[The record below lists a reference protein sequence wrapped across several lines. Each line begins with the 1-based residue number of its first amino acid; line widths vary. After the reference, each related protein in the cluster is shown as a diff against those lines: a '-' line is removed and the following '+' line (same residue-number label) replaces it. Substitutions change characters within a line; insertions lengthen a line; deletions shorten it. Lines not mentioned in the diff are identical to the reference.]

1 MTKLKM
7 LGAAVILSAAI
18 ATPAFAEVIS
28 EPGNYAFF
36 YPNADLGLGYSM
48 PQNAMGQMRG
58 TDAKGIQ
65 LSVKTHRAHR
75 MPVSKPY

>member
-1 MTKLKM
+1 M
-7 LGAAVILSAAI
+7 
-18 ATPAFAEVIS
+18 FD
-28 EPGNYAFF
+28 
-36 YPNADLGLGYSM
+36 PNADLGLGYSM